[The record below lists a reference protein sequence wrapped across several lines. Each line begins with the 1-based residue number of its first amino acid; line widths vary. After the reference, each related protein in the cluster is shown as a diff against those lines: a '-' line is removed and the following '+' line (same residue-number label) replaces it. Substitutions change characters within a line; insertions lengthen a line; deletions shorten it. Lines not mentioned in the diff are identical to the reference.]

1 MNYNPFTAAREI
13 ITIIAIILGGC
24 WAFWKW
30 RFEENRRRVRE
41 ISSLD
46 GHLKVTATSLNEVNV
61 LVTIEAIWRNPG
73 VLPVSLNTNKAKLKI
88 YEIDSNA
95 KLGILELPK
104 EKYIALPLKHL
115 AKYIL
120 EPNTESTMQYHFTL
134 EKEKVYFIRWDI
146 YECQTNPDAKEYS
159 WSRDLIWRQADSELS
174 QNSELLKNQS
184 KPT

>member
-73 VLPVSLNTNKAKLKI
+73 VLPVSLNTN
-88 YEIDSNA
+88 
-95 KLGILELPK
+95 
-104 EKYIALPLKHL
+104 
-115 AKYIL
+115 
-120 EPNTESTMQYHFTL
+120 
-134 EKEKVYFIRWDI
+134 
-146 YECQTNPDAKEYS
+146 
-159 WSRDLIWRQADSELS
+159 
-174 QNSELLKNQS
+174 
-184 KPT
+184 